1 MKKERPLLNRI
12 VQEGP
17 FAIKKEKKMKRAV
30 IFDLDGVLIDSE
42 GIYFT
47 WTKEFFEENG
57 ILISR
62 EDILSLAG
70 SSEKFSDQK
79 IYEWWEA
86 AKHDGKS
93 RKAVLSLYN
102 AYCEAQPFSY
112 AEIINPGAREVLQY
126 LKKNEIKT
134 AVASSSPMHAIRNA
148 LEETGLM
155 QYFDT
160 FVSGNMFPESKPDPE
175 IYLYTMRQLGLS
187 GESCIAVED
196 SEYGVRAG
204 KRAGMTV
211 IAKRDPKF
219 DFDLSEA
226 DYRID
231 HLIES
236 LEIIKRI

>member
-1 MKKERPLLNRI
+1 
-12 VQEGP
+12 
-17 FAIKKEKKMKRAV
+17 MKRAV

-86 AKHDGKS
+86 AKHDGRS
-93 RKAVLSLYN
+93 SKAVLSLYN

-112 AEIINPGAREVLQY
+112 AQIINPGAREVLQY
-126 LKKNEIKT
+126 LKENKIKT

>member
-1 MKKERPLLNRI
+1 
-12 VQEGP
+12 
-17 FAIKKEKKMKRAV
+17 MKRAV

-57 ILISR
+57 ILVSR
-62 EDILSLAG
+62 EDIVSLAG
-70 SSEKFSDQK
+70 SSEKYTDQK
-79 IYEWWEA
+79 IYEWWED

-93 RKAVLSLYN
+93 KEAVLSLYN

-112 AEIINPGAREVLQY
+112 AEIINPGAKEVLQY
-126 LKKNEIKT
+126 LKENGIKT
-134 AVASSSPMHAIRNA
+134 AVASSSPMRAIRNA

-160 FVSGNMFPESKPDPE
+160 FVSGNMFLESKPDPE

-226 DYRID
+226 DHQID